1 MLAGFGRSRR
11 EAEDGRGRGALPGP
25 VREVRAAAAP
35 APSAMR
41 AVRCPFCEAPFEVS
55 SKAINARCPKCTK
68 PMRFEDAELNG
79 FCNQNVTTM
88 GTVRI
93 GRKGVVRGR
102 IECGSLVVSGQLDGT
117 IRING
122 CCIVQPRGVL
132 HGEIAAR
139 SMLIE
144 RGGSF
149 EGTVEIGG
157 GAAARPAA

>member
-1 MLAGFGRSRR
+1 M
-11 EAEDGRGRGALPGP
+11 
-25 VREVRAAAAP
+25 REVRAAAAP
-35 APSAMR
+35 SPSATR

-55 SKAINARCPKCTK
+55 SRAINARCPKCTK
-68 PMRFEDAELNG
+68 PMHFEDAELNG

-102 IECGSLVVSGQLDGT
+102 IECGALVVSGQLDGT

-132 HGEIAAR
+132 RGEIAAR
-139 SMLIE
+139 SMMIE

-149 EGTVEIGG
+149 EGSVEIGG